1 MSKSEFYPS
10 LPLRD
15 IVVFPSMIVPLFVG
29 RDKSIKALNEV
40 MKINKEIVLV
50 TQKNAEIDEPNLE
63 DLFSY
68 GCEGKILQLL
78 KLPDGTVKVL
88 VEGMDRV
95 KILGCNNDKNYL
107 TTSTEI
113 VKDKIDSK
121 EELMA
126 LAVAIV
132 RKLEKFTNLSKK
144 PPFEYIKNL
153 KDLKDPSKIADQIS
167 AQINIS
173 ILEKQKLLETADLRV
188 RLEKLMEHINNE
200 INVISVEKR
209 IRGRVKNQ
217 MGILFE

>member
-1 MSKSEFYPS
+1 MNKNVFFPS

-15 IVVFPSMIVPLFVG
+15 IVIFPGMIAPLFVG

-40 MKINKEIVLV
+40 MKTNKKIVLV

-68 GCEGKILQLL
+68 GCESKILQLL

-88 VEGMDRV
+88 VEGLDRV
-95 KILGCNNDKNYL
+95 KILECNNDKDYL
-107 TTSTEI
+107 ATSTEI

-132 RKLEKFTNLSKK
+132 RKLEKLTKK
-144 PPFEYIKNL
+144 RTLIF
-153 KDLKDPSKIADQIS
+153 DL
-167 AQINIS
+167 
-173 ILEKQKLLETADLRV
+173 T
-188 RLEKLMEHINNE
+188 
-200 INVISVEKR
+200 
-209 IRGRVKNQ
+209 
-217 MGILFE
+217 FF